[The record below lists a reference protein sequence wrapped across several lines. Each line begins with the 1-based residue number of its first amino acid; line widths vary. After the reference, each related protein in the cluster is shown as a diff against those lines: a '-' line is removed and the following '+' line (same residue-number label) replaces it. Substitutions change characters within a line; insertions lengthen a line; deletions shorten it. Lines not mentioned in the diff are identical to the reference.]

1 MIEEESVKE
10 VLETARAEEVVGD
23 FVQLRRRGQNYI
35 GLCPFHSEKTPSFN
49 VNPQRNIYK
58 CFGCGEG
65 GDPAKFLMEY
75 EQLSFP
81 DAIRWLARKYNI
93 KLKEKE
99 VSQEYIAEEQAKES
113 LYLVNAYALDYYQ
126 QQLLTTDLGR
136 SVGLSYFK
144 SRGYSE
150 DIIKEFGLGYA
161 TPERDDFTRA
171 ALQVGYQPEQLAELG
186 LSRDGRDFFRDR
198 VLFAI
203 HNASGKVAAF
213 AGRILK
219 KNVKAPKYINSP
231 ETEIY
236 HKSDVLYGM
245 FQARRAV
252 RKEDNCYLV
261 EGYTDVI
268 SMHQAGIRNVVAS
281 SGTSLT
287 PGQIKLVKRYTQNVT
302 LLYDGD
308 NAGIKAALRGAD
320 LLLEQ
325 DMNIRIVFLPDG
337 EDPDSFIQAEGET
350 GFEAFVAAN
359 RQDFLIK
366 VAEVLLKGTENDPI
380 ERSKAVEQILNTLA
394 KILDPSKRSLY
405 LRRLSEIANM
415 DERSLLE
422 RANYLLRIRLKK
434 EQQKIE
440 REERRDETPP
450 AGEGPPM
457 PGEAPP
463 FGTPETAEAPAG
475 NFARGHEYQE
485 RDLARILMTAGH
497 EVYDKE
503 ENLLVAQY
511 LIDNIEDV
519 IDDFDHPLYQRI
531 ARETRQI
538 LERTG
543 IAPSPEHFIRH
554 FDPEVSKLA
563 LHFSMRPDV
572 LSENW
577 LKRWNIVLNQKEP
590 DKNFRID
597 SDQAL
602 RRFRLM
608 KLIRMCRG
616 YSEKI
621 KAFAEAGDEDQLLV
635 HLKVLQRL
643 QSIRDE
649 LARELRTVLLP

>member
-1 MIEEESVKE
+1 MIEEESVRE

-99 VSQEYIAEEQAKES
+99 VSQEFVEEEQAKES
-113 LYLVNAYALDYYQ
+113 LFLINAYALQYYQ
-126 QQLLTTDLGR
+126 DQLLNTERGR

-144 SRGYSE
+144 NRGYTE
-150 DIIKEFGLGYA
+150 EIIKEFGLGYA
-161 TPERDDFTRA
+161 PPEGTAFTKT
-171 ALQVGYQPEQLAELG
+171 ALQVGYQPEQLDQLG
-186 LSRDGRDFFRDR
+186 LSRNGRDFFRDR
-198 VLFAI
+198 VIFAI

-231 ETEIY
+231 ETEVY

-245 FQARRAV
+245 YQARRAV

-268 SMHQAGIRNVVAS
+268 SLHQAGIRNVVAS

-308 NAGIKAALRGAD
+308 NAGMKAALRGAD
-320 LLLEQ
+320 LLLEA

-337 EDPDSFIQAEGET
+337 EDPDSFVQAEGAA
-350 GFEAFVAAN
+350 GFQAFVDAN

-380 ERSKAVEQILNTLA
+380 ERSKAIEQILSTLA
-394 KILDPSKRSLY
+394 KIMDPSKRSLY
-405 LRRLSEIANM
+405 IRRLSELANM

-434 EQQKIE
+434 QRQETE
-440 REERRDETPP
+440 RQERRDQAPLPGQE
-450 AGEGPPM
+450 PPM
-457 PGEAPP
+457 PGEEAGPP
-463 FGTPETAEAPAG
+463 PPEAMPPEG
-475 NFARGHEYQE
+475 KFARGHEYQE
-485 RDLARILMTAGH
+485 RDLARLLMIAGS
-497 EVYDKE
+497 EVYDSDE
-503 ENLLVAQY
+503 SISVAQH

-519 IDDFDHPLYQRI
+519 IEDFDHPLYQKI
-531 ARETRQI
+531 VELTRDE
-538 LERTG
+538 LERNG
-543 IAPSPEHFIRH
+543 RAPAPEFYIRH
-554 FDPEVSKLA
+554 TDPEISKLA
-563 LHFSMRPDV
+563 LHFSVRPDV

-577 LKRWNIVLNQKEP
+577 QKRWNIILNQKMP
-590 DKNFRID
+590 DENFRID

-602 RRFRLM
+602 HRFRLM
-608 KLIRMCRG
+608 KLVRMCRT
-616 YSEKI
+616 YSDKI
-621 KAFAEAGDEDQLLV
+621 KSFAEAGDEEQLLV

-643 QSIRDE
+643 QGIRDE
-649 LARELRTVLLP
+649 LAKELRTVLLP

>member
-1 MIEEESVKE
+1 MIEEESVRE

-113 LYLVNAYALDYYQ
+113 LYLVNAYALEYYQ
-126 QQLLTTDLGR
+126 DQLLKTELGR

-144 SRGYSE
+144 SRGYTE
-150 DIIKEFGLGYA
+150 AIIKEFGLGYA
-161 TPERDDFTRA
+161 SPERDAFTRT
-171 ALQVGYQPEQLAELG
+171 ALQAGYQPEQLEELG
-186 LSRDGRDFFRDR
+186 LSRNGRDFFRDR
-198 VLFAI
+198 VIFAI

-231 ETEIY
+231 ETEVY

-245 FQARRAV
+245 YQARRAV

-268 SMHQAGIRNVVAS
+268 SLHQAGIRNVVAS

-287 PGQIKLVKRYTQNVT
+287 PGQIKLVRRYTENVT

-320 LLLEQ
+320 LLLEA
-325 DMNIRIVFLPDG
+325 DMNIRIVFLPEG
-337 EDPDSFIQAEGET
+337 EDPDSFVQAKGAA

-380 ERSKAVEQILNTLA
+380 ERSKAVEQILSTLA
-394 KILDPSKRSLY
+394 KIMDPSKRSLY
-405 LRRLSEIANM
+405 IRRLSDLANM

-434 EQQKIE
+434 KREEAE
-440 REERRDETPP
+440 REERRERAPLPGQEPPLPGEDFAAPP
-450 AGEGPPM
+450 AEAGAVPEGK
-457 PGEAPP
+457 
-463 FGTPETAEAPAG
+463 FT
-475 NFARGHEYQE
+475 RGHEYQE
-485 RDLARILMTAGH
+485 RDLARLLMTAGNQA
-497 EVYDKE
+497 YDTAE
-503 ENLLVAQY
+503 GISVAQY
-511 LIDNIEDV
+511 LIDNVEDV
-519 IDDFDHPLYQRI
+519 IEDFDHPLYQRI
-531 ARETRQI
+531 VQLTQGELDNNGQ
-538 LERTG
+538 
-543 IAPSPEHFIRH
+543 APAPEFYLRH
-554 FDPEVSKLA
+554 TDPEISKLA
-563 LHFSMRPDV
+563 LHFSVRPDV

-577 LKRWNIVLNQKEP
+577 QKRWNITLNQKMP
-590 DKNFRID
+590 DDNFHID

-608 KLIRMCRG
+608 KLVRMCRA

-621 KAFAEAGDEDQLLV
+621 KAFAEAGKEEELLV

-643 QSIRDE
+643 QGIRDE
-649 LARELRTVLLP
+649 LAKELRTVLLP

>member
-1 MIEEESVKE
+1 MIEEESVRE
-10 VLETARAEEVVGD
+10 VLETARAEEVIGD

-113 LYLVNAYALDYYQ
+113 LFLVNAYALQYYQ
-126 QQLLTTDLGR
+126 DQLLNNERGR

-144 SRGYSE
+144 SRGYTE
-150 DIIKEFGLGYA
+150 EIIKEFGLGYA
-161 TPERDDFTRA
+161 PPDGQSFTRA
-171 ALQVGYQPEQLAELG
+171 ALQVGYQPEQLDQLG
-186 LSRDGRDFFRDR
+186 LSRNGRDFFRDR
-198 VLFAI
+198 VIFAI

-231 ETEIY
+231 ETEVY

-245 FQARRAV
+245 YQARRAV

-268 SMHQAGIRNVVAS
+268 SLHQAGIRNVVAS

-308 NAGIKAALRGAD
+308 NAGVKAALRGAD
-320 LLLEQ
+320 LLLEEG
-325 DMNIRIVFLPDG
+325 MNIRIVFLPDG
-337 EDPDSFIQAEGET
+337 EDPDSFVQAEGLA
-350 GFEAFVAAN
+350 GFQAFVDAN
-359 RQDFLIK
+359 RKDFLIK
-366 VAEVLLKGTENDPI
+366 VAEVLLEGTEDDPI
-380 ERSKAVEQILNTLA
+380 ERSKAVEQILSTLA
-394 KILDPSKRSLY
+394 KIMDPSKRSLY
-405 LRRLSEIANM
+405 IRRLSEIANM
-415 DERSLLE
+415 DERSLLQ

-434 EQQKIE
+434 KRQDSE
-440 REERRDETPP
+440 RQALRESAPFPGEEPP
-450 AGEGPPM
+450 L
-457 PGEAPP
+457 PGEAAAP
-463 FGTPETAEAPAG
+463 GTAPEAGTAEQQ
-475 NFARGHEYQE
+475 FTRGHEYQE
-485 RDLARILMTAGH
+485 RDLARLLMTAGDR
-497 EVYDKE
+497 VYDADE
-503 ENLLVAQY
+503 GVSVAQY
-511 LIDNIEDV
+511 LIDNVEDV
-519 IDDFDHPLYQRI
+519 LEEFDHPLYQRI
-531 ARETRQI
+531 VRLARQE
-538 LERTG
+538 LEQRG
-543 IAPSPEHFIRH
+543 QAPRPEFFIRH
-554 FDPEVSKLA
+554 TDPEISKLA
-563 LHFSMRPDV
+563 LQFSVQPDV

-577 LKRWNIVLNQKEP
+577 RKRWNIILNQKMPEE
-590 DKNFRID
+590 NFRID
-597 SDQAL
+597 SDLAL
-602 RRFRLM
+602 RRFRLR
-608 KLIRMCRG
+608 KLVRMCRS
-616 YSEKI
+616 YTDKI
-621 KAFAEAGDEDQLLV
+621 KSYAEAGDEEQLLV

-643 QSIRDE
+643 QGIRDE
-649 LARELRTVLLP
+649 LARELRTVLLS